1 MCSSAFSGGVING
14 WRLFFSSSP
23 NSAPLVTARDLE
35 LPPRPPFSGWPLLYD
50 IVKKAYVPVD
60 SSGWAS
66 FLFFSWLATVVQ
78 TYRRRFYARFLA
90 ASFESFR
97 PGRGH
102 LEKCGMTNGPS
113 DVAIS
118 LEKKRQLR
126 RCAVAN
132 FFFLCSFFL
141 LTYFP
146 VSISLSRSFVSSFIA
161 IILLCACVR
170 GLPDLCRMF
179 VAVCAGAISVL
190 VFVWPFMGLCV
201 RCECTLGSDCP
212 FV

>member
-1 MCSSAFSGGVING
+1 MAPFFFIFPKFGTLSDCTRSRTSA
-14 WRLFFSSSP
+14 
-23 NSAPLVTARDLE
+23 
-35 LPPRPPFSGWPLLYD
+35 RPPFSGWPLLYD

-113 DVAIS
+113 VVAIS
-118 LEKKRQLR
+118 PEKKRQLR

-132 FFFLCSFFL
+132 FFFLCSFF
-141 LTYFP
+141 
-146 VSISLSRSFVSSFIA
+146 
-161 IILLCACVR
+161 CC
-170 GLPDLCRMF
+170 C
-179 VAVCAGAISVL
+179 
-190 VFVWPFMGLCV
+190 
-201 RCECTLGSDCP
+201 
-212 FV
+212 